1 MLEFI
6 CSIPNWIGWTLV
18 AILGLVTLFMF
29 TLVIKTIIQMVKD
42 RMEDEEEESWD

>member
-18 AILGLVTLFMF
+18 GALGIACLIMACLVAQTFVVM
-29 TLVIKTIIQMVKD
+29 I
-42 RMEDEEEESWD
+42 REHREDIGD

>member
-6 CSIPNWIGWTLV
+6 CSIPDWIGWTLV
-18 AILGLVTLFMF
+18 AILGTICLFMF

-42 RMEDEEEESWD
+42 RMEDDEN